1 MRRIIKDKDEGRKEC
16 MNDKR
21 RNEHKKECEK
31 ERKKERRNVRKIS
44 AIKIMFSTGQCFCAH
59 PFKKN
64 LPHPTFDSGHF
75 SATHA
80 YNTDVI

>member
-1 MRRIIKDKDEGRKEC
+1 MTKEGMNIRK
-16 MNDKR
+16 NV
-21 RNEHKKECEK
+21 KKK